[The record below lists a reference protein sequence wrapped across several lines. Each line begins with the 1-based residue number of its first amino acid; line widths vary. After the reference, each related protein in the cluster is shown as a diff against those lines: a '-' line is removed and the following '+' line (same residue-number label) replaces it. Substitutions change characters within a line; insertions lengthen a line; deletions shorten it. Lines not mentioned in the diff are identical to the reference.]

1 MRENLNLEMDVA
13 VMGLAQEGGREG
25 GRPQYVFGNDMLNV
39 ENMALNGDDRSI
51 TCDTNPRRWD
61 NNH

>member
-1 MRENLNLEMDVA
+1 MDAA